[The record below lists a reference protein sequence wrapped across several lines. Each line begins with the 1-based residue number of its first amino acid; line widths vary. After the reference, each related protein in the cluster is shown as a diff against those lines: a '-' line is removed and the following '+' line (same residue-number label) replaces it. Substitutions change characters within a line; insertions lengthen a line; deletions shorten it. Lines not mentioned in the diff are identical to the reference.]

1 MLMTRLLL
9 ILCFYLSVNVNA
21 SAQWF
26 DAKGRATVVNNDK
39 DIARNMA
46 VQDAL
51 QHALLYTGAQVNSI
65 SQLSNGLLNS
75 DRFEVRSSGSVRNL
89 MLVSEEIIDGVMTV
103 QIRADIMAN
112 ESACHASTTTKYIAL
127 TKFPLRNRQQAVNG
141 AIFDI
146 GSESAQQLF
155 EQMSVFKG
163 SYVASQLL
171 PINQIIA
178 PHSQPFITDQS
189 NTSAP
194 QLLAAQ
200 ADSQYLLTGEIH
212 DVSLAKPTSKWFGMA
227 SNNPLRQ
234 FIASY
239 TLFDGLTGEKVWS
252 KRYSTQAPWT
262 FDKTA
267 KIDPAT
273 QEFWSN
279 VYGASITNQ
288 LKQLTNDLNLFMQ
301 CQNLRGQVIKVDS
314 DFVTVNLGKRHGLK
328 VGDELVVHH
337 ATQFTDSRGI
347 LRQSTQINSTTLQIR
362 TIYNN
367 HLEAI
372 AKDSPLYGD
381 IQSDAIVALKPN

>member
-1 MLMTRLLL
+1 MPESEFFAA
-9 ILCFYLSVNVNA
+9 CSSSNNA
-21 SAQWF
+21 SNSASSISS
-26 DAKGRATVVNNDK
+26 DA
-39 DIARNMA
+39 
-46 VQDAL
+46 
-51 QHALLYTGAQVNSI
+51 GAQVNSI

-89 MLVSEEIIDGVMTV
+89 MLVNEEIINGVMTV
-103 QIRADIMAN
+103 QIRADIMP
-112 ESACHASTTTKYIAL
+112 SKSTCHASTTTKYIAL

-141 AIFDI
+141 AIFEV
-146 GSESAQQLF
+146 GSETAQQLF

-163 SYVASQLL
+163 SYLASQLL
-171 PINQIIA
+171 PINQVIA
-178 PHSQPFITDQS
+178 PHSQPYVTDQS

-200 ADSQYLLTGEIH
+200 ADSQYLLTGEIQ

-262 FDKTA
+262 FERTE

-288 LKQLTNDLNLFMQ
+288 LKKLTNDLNIFMQ
-301 CQNLRGQVIKVDS
+301 CQNLRGQVIKVDN

-347 LRQSTQINSTTLQIR
+347 LRQSTQVNGTTLQIR